1 MSWLPVESDP
11 GVFTEIIQQMQ
22 VKGVQVEELY
32 DLDINSLDEIRPVYG
47 LILLYKWRPEEKEN
61 RSVITEP
68 NPNFFFA
75 SQIIN
80 NACATQAILSV
91 LMNSSSIEIGTE
103 LSELK
108 AFAKDFPPEL
118 KGLAITNNEAIRA
131 AHNTFARPDSSSTT
145 TEEEELAAAK
155 NEDEVDDV
163 YHYISYLPVD
173 GILYEL
179 DGLKEGPISLGQ
191 CLGEPEGIE
200 WLKMVQPVVQE
211 RIDRYLQNEVRFSL
225 LAVVKNRK
233 EMYRAELKEYQIK
246 RERILQ
252 QVGTLQA
259 DKYAEK
265 SSYEALDKSLSE
277 VNIGIET
284 VSQKIVMEEE
294 KSKNWKKENIRRKHN
309 YVPFLFNFLKIL
321 ADKKKLKPLIDK
333 ARRST

>member
-1 MSWLPVESDP
+1 MCFL
-11 GVFTEIIQQMQ
+11 
-22 VKGVQVEELY
+22 
-32 DLDINSLDEIRPVYG
+32 
-47 LILLYKWRPEEKEN
+47 
-61 RSVITEP
+61 
-68 NPNFFFA
+68 
-75 SQIIN
+75 QIIN
-80 NACATQAILSV
+80 NACATQAILSI
-91 LMNSSSIEIGTE
+91 LMNCSAIEIGSE

-108 AFAKDFPPEL
+108 EFAKDFPPEL
-118 KGLAITNNEAIRA
+118 KGLAINNNEAIRA
-131 AHNTFARPDSSSTT
+131 AHNTFARSDTSST
-145 TEEEELAAAK
+145 TEEEELVAAK
-155 NEDEVDDV
+155 NEDSDDDV

-191 CLGEPEGIE
+191 CLGEPGGIE

-211 RIDRYLQNEVRFSL
+211 RIDRYSQNEIRFSL
-225 LAVVKNRK
+225 LALVKNRK
-233 EMYRAELKEYQIK
+233 EMYQAELKEYQMK

-252 QVGTLQA
+252 QVGSLQA
-259 DKYAEK
+259 DKFAEK

-321 ADKKKLKPLIDK
+321 ADKKKLRPLIDK
-333 ARRST
+333 AKRKT

>member
-32 DLDINSLDEIRPVYG
+32 SLDLHSLDEMRPVYG

-61 RSVITEP
+61 RVVITEP

-75 SQIIN
+75 NQIIN

-91 LMNSSSIEIGTE
+91 LMNSSTIELGSE

-108 AFAKDFPPEL
+108 EFAKDFPPEL
-118 KGLAITNNEAIRA
+118 KGLAINNNEAIRA
-131 AHNTFARPDSSSTT
+131 AHNTFARSDTSST
-145 TEEEELAAAK
+145 TEEEELAGAK
-155 NEDEVDDV
+155 NEEDDDDV

-191 CLGEPEGIE
+191 CLGEQGGIE
-200 WLKMVQPVVQE
+200 WLKMVQHVVQE
-211 RIDRYLQNEVRFSL
+211 RIDRYSQNEIRFSL
-225 LAVVKNRK
+225 LALVKNRK
-233 EMYRAELKEYQIK
+233 EMYQAELKEYQLK

-252 QVGTLQA
+252 QVGSLQA

-265 SSYEALDKSLSE
+265 SSYEALDNSLSE

-321 ADKKKLKPLIDK
+321 ADKKKLRPLIDK
-333 ARRST
+333 AKHNI

>member
-1 MSWLPVESDP
+1 M
-11 GVFTEIIQQMQ
+11 
-22 VKGVQVEELY
+22 
-32 DLDINSLDEIRPVYG
+32 
-47 LILLYKWRPEEKEN
+47 
-61 RSVITEP
+61 
-68 NPNFFFA
+68 FFL
-75 SQIIN
+75 QIIN
-80 NACATQAILSV
+80 NACATQAMLSV
-91 LMNSSSIEIGTE
+91 LMNSSSIEIGSE

-108 AFAKDFPPEL
+108 EFAKDFPPEL
-118 KGLAITNNEAIRA
+118 KGLAINNNEAIRA
-131 AHNTFARPDSSSTT
+131 AHNTYARPDSSFTT
-145 TEEEELAAAK
+145 AEDEELAAARK
-155 NEDEVDDV
+155 NEDEDDDV

-200 WLKMVQPVVQE
+200 WLKMVKPVVQE
-211 RIDRYLQNEVRFSL
+211 RIDQCLQNEIRFSL

-233 EMYRAELKEYQIK
+233 DMYRAELKEYQIK

-252 QVGTLQA
+252 QVGGLQA

-277 VNIGIET
+277 VNTGIET

-294 KSKNWKKENIRRKHN
+294 RSKNWKKENLRRKHN

-333 ARRST
+333 ARRNNNS